1 MVEPVVL
8 VQAFS
13 LKQHVSKFVS
23 LPAYPLSFWLITT
36 LAIVILGV
44 DKAGF
49 GGGVGIVATPLI
61 ALTIPVP
68 DAAALLLPILIF
80 ADLIS
85 VRHYYRTFDYRSVKV
100 LLLGGI
106 LGIALGGLVFTYL
119 SHHDRILRV
128 GVGLMALLFVLFQI
142 SRALIFGALAKRQL
156 PAPVGTVLGALA
168 GFGSTVIHA
177 GGPFAVIYLL
187 PQELPRELFVGSMV
201 IFFAALNLLKLIP
214 YAYLGLIRAGDLPTV
229 LLFLPLTFLSVR
241 LGIYLNQRFDNTWFI
256 RTVYL
261 LLALTGIELIFG

>member
-1 MVEPVVL
+1 
-8 VQAFS
+8 
-13 LKQHVSKFVS
+13 
-23 LPAYPLSFWLITT
+23 
-36 LAIVILGV
+36 LAIVILGI

-49 GGGVGIVATPLI
+49 GGGVGIIAAPLI

-85 VRHYYRTFDYRSVKV
+85 VRHYYGTFDYASIKILV
-100 LLLGGI
+100 LGGI
-106 LGIALGGLVFTYL
+106 IGIGLGGLVLTYL
-119 SHHDRILRV
+119 SEHDRILRV
-128 GVGLMALLFVLFQI
+128 GVGLMALFFVLFQVG
-142 SRALIFGALAKRQL
+142 RALIFGVLAKRRL
-156 PAPVGTVLGALA
+156 PAAVGVVLGALA

-187 PQELPRELFVGSMV
+187 PQQMPRERFVGSMV

-214 YAYLGLIRAGDLPTV
+214 YAYLGLVRTGDLLTV

-261 LLALTGIELIFG
+261 LLALTGLELIFG